1 MNNKKKEEEITKQSF
16 RVVKM
21 LFLKFKRQMK
31 TDVVQ
36 YVASL
41 LVGGPI
47 WLKSTF

>member
-1 MNNKKKEEEITKQSF
+1 MDNKAEEITKQSF

-21 LFLKFKRQMK
+21 SFLKFKRQIK

-36 YVASL
+36 YVAWL

-47 WLKSTF
+47 WLKSSF